1 MHSKSQELITALESV
16 KDADFGL
23 DKELALN
30 IVSCM
35 DDYIREQWPIIS
47 KELMK
52 IKTTQVQALT
62 NDFCNKVMRFRA
74 EDMIF
79 SNF

>member
-1 MHSKSQELITALESV
+1 MEALTMHSNSQELITTLESV

-35 DDYIREQWPIIS
+35 DDYIQEQWPIIS
-47 KELMK
+47 KELQK
-52 IKTTQVQALT
+52 IQTEQVKALT
-62 NDFCNKVMRFRA
+62 TD
-74 EDMIF
+74 
-79 SNF
+79 